1 MKKQCKKQ
9 AKQRVFPRT
18 LSLTLFSDSFFCDC
32 QLCVATLS
40 LSPQCN
46 DDTLSLHSAMT
57 MTIVDTTMFRC
68 FLCSNESSSF
78 VDLMTCVA
86 CTLVQARDLPKSSQW
101 CIYVLVW
108 KWPTFYWFTRMTSTL
123 LNDWEWCEISIT
135 FESILIWKDCI
146 YPMWQSHSFNRVDES
161 YRLWLVPKE
170 WPNDSFGFSTK
181 GPISISGTI
190 MKTPKKVMK
199 LLGPSTRY

>member
-1 MKKQCKKQ
+1 MKKQYKKQ

-78 VDLMTCVA
+78 VDLMTCVV
-86 CTLVQARDLPKSSQW
+86 CTLVQARETCQNLPSGASMCWSENDPLSIGLLEWPLHIWTIESDVKL
-101 CIYVLVW
+101 VL
-108 KWPTFYWFTRMTSTL
+108 L
-123 LNDWEWCEISIT
+123 LNQYLSGKSASIPCDNLIL
-135 FESILIWKDCI
+135 SIVLMNRTDCGLSQKNDQMTLSGFQRKALFPNPVLRVPSWKRPRKSWSC
-146 YPMWQSHSFNRVDES
+146 
-161 YRLWLVPKE
+161 
-170 WPNDSFGFSTK
+170 
-181 GPISISGTI
+181 
-190 MKTPKKVMK
+190 
-199 LLGPSTRY
+199 